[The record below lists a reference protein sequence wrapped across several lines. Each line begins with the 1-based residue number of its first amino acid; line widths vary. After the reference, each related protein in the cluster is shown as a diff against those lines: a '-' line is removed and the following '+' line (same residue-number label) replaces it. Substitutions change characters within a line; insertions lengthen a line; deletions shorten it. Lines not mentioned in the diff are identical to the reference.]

1 MNRLEIINV
10 YRQADF
16 DAVVEALR
24 AAGYAIVVRPEY
36 CIETDAPLAVVKKIV
51 ELHGGTVW
59 IESTVGEGSTFFF
72 TLPKLNVAS
81 AQSTRS
87 MNVQN

>member
-16 DAVVEALR
+16 DAAVEALR
-24 AAGYAIVVRPEY
+24 AAGYTIVVRPEY

-51 ELHGGTVW
+51 MGANWTLYVW
-59 IESTVGEGSTFFF
+59 HAEDAPDTQGQVS
-72 TLPKLNVAS
+72 NV
-81 AQSTRS
+81 
-87 MNVQN
+87 

>member
-16 DAVVEALR
+16 DAAVEALR

-51 ELHGGTVW
+51 MGINW
-59 IESTVGEGSTFFF
+59 ILYVGHAENAPDTQGQVS
-72 TLPKLNVAS
+72 NV
-81 AQSTRS
+81 
-87 MNVQN
+87 

>member
-1 MNRLEIINV
+1 MFQTLARRDELESTGI
-10 YRQADF
+10 
-16 DAVVEALR
+16 
-24 AAGYAIVVRPEY
+24 G
-36 CIETDAPLAVVKKIV
+36 LAVVKKIV